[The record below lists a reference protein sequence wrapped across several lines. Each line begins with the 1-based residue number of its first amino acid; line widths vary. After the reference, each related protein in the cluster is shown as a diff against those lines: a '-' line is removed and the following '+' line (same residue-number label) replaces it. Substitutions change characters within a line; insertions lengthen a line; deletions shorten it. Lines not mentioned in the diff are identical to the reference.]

1 MSSNPIRLQHLF
13 DKYVH
18 NACTPEEL
26 KELWQLAGELS
37 ENDPI
42 MDDIRDLWDTKK
54 PSPHTLNSE
63 DSKILLSKIMG
74 KAKIV
79 DIDYANIGHGQHQ
92 RSIWKRVAV
101 AACFT
106 GLIVAGG
113 IYFLR
118 SGSGAKNAGIPA
130 PVALH
135 DAQPGGNKAILT
147 LGNGSQI
154 VLAAAAKGQLARQ
167 GGSQVVKT
175 DSGNLTYTHSK
186 EGSAEVVNNTLSTP
200 RGGKYGLTLADGTQ
214 VWLNAS
220 SSITYPTAFTGGE
233 RVVSITGEAYFE
245 VAKNAGKP
253 FHVRAGDVDVE
264 VLGTHF
270 NINAY
275 SDEPTIKTTLLEGSV
290 RVSKGSSHRV
300 LLPGQQVLTGKG
312 NTLVL
317 GTDVD
322 TEMEVAWKNNEFNF
336 KDVDLKTVLRQL
348 SRWYDLDIVYQD
360 GAPVNTR
367 FEGALP
373 MNAMASQVLSVLEK
387 NGVRFRL
394 DGKQLTILP
403 ILP

>member
-1 MSSNPIRLQHLF
+1 MSSNPIRLQYLF

-18 NACTPEEL
+18 NTCTPEEQ

-42 MDDIRDLWDTKK
+42 MDDIRNLWDTKK
-54 PSPHTLNSE
+54 PSLHILNSE
-63 DSKILLSKIMG
+63 DSNILFSRIMG
-74 KAKIV
+74 KAKTV
-79 DIDYANIGHGQHQ
+79 DVDYASIGHGHR
-92 RSIWKRVAV
+92 RSIWKRVAI

-106 GLIVAGG
+106 GLIAAGG

-118 SGSGAKNAGIPA
+118 SGSGAQKTDIPA
-130 PVALH
+130 PVAVH
-135 DAQPGGNKAILT
+135 DARPGGNKAILT

-154 VLAAAAKGQLARQ
+154 LLEAAAKGQLARQ
-167 GGSQVVKT
+167 GGSQIVKT
-175 DSGNLTYTHSK
+175 DSAQLAYNHPK
-186 EGSAEVVNNTLSTP
+186 DGSAEVVSNTLSTP
-200 RGGKYGLTLADGTQ
+200 RGGKFGVTLADGTQ

-220 SSITYPTAFTGGE
+220 SSITYPTAFTGGQ

-245 VAKNAGKP
+245 VAKNAEKP
-253 FHVRAGDVDVE
+253 FHVSVGDMDVE

-275 SDEPTIKTTLLEGSV
+275 GDEPTIKTTLLQGSV
-290 RVSKGSSHRV
+290 RVSKGGRRQV
-300 LLPGQQVLTGKG
+300 LLPGQQAQTGKD

-317 GTDVD
+317 NTDVD
-322 TEMEVAWKNNEFNF
+322 TEMEVAWKNDEFYF
-336 KDVDLKTVLRQL
+336 KNADLRTVLRQL

-367 FEGALP
+367 FEGEIP

-387 NGVRFRL
+387 NGVHFRL
-394 DGKQLTILP
+394 NGKQLTILP